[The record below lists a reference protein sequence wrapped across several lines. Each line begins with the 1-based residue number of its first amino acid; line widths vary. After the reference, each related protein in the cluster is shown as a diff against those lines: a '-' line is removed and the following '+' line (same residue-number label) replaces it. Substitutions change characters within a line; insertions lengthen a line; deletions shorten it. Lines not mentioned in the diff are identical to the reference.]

1 MERLRARDRQA
12 GGLANGPLRRP
23 WHSPCSQ
30 WRGGLRVRAVRRH
43 PERRARR
50 LRTYRGIGRSFSRGG
65 LQAFLQAEQTVANPT
80 FYRAERFF
88 QRGGN
93 LGVAQAF
100 KIGQLD
106 GFLLLRVQGGHER
119 ANSLATALLVEL
131 FFVFRYG
138 YDRGHFCG
146 LALAAALSFALQ
158 AQRVQSA
165 ISGEG
170 EQPGNEG
177 PAGLIVLSGVAPEL
191 EENVLGDFF
200 GRSGL
205 LEDAQQE
212 AVDETRMAVVELL
225 EGAHILLKK
234 TVHKNRVGRQL
245 VVRRW

>member
-1 MERLRARDRQA
+1 MERLQARDRRVGRRA
-12 GGLANGPLRRP
+12 SALARRT
-23 WHSPCSQ
+23 WRSPCSR
-30 WRGGLRVRAVRRH
+30 WRGELGARRVRRGRV
-43 PERRARR
+43 RRARR
-50 LRTYRGIGRSFSRGG
+50 LRTFRGIGRSFSRGG

-177 PAGLIVLSGVAPEL
+177 PAGLIVLSGV
-191 EENVLGDFF
+191 
-200 GRSGL
+200 
-205 LEDAQQE
+205 
-212 AVDETRMAVVELL
+212 
-225 EGAHILLKK
+225 
-234 TVHKNRVGRQL
+234 
-245 VVRRW
+245 